1 MLRRIHSLPGLIA
14 AVVVSILALTGAVLA
29 VNPALERAGSSIPP
43 AGEVSVAELAQRV
56 VAHFPGVE
64 RIVRKA
70 SGAIVV
76 YYFDAEVP
84 GAAVVDP
91 RTGVQIAPFAPSAFT
106 RWVTDLHRSFLMGD
120 AGRAAAGIGA
130 LAMLVLTVSGATML
144 ATRLGGWRRLF
155 GRVRGT
161 GSQRLHAQFG
171 RVAALALLLTALTGS
186 YMSLTTFGIISDGM
200 DAEPAF
206 PAAVNGGVPMP
217 VGDLG
222 ALRAI
227 DVADLREL
235 GFPYAGDLT
244 DAYALSTAQGAGYID
259 PATGEMLNYL
269 PNGFARQ
276 VYETIFMLHTGEGL
290 WWLGLALGLAALT
303 VPLMTAT
310 GVVIWWKRRQAMP
323 RIKANAR
330 AATADTVILVGS
342 EGNSTWGFAKALHD
356 ALTGAG
362 HRVHAAP
369 MNQLASGYRNA
380 ERVLILTATY
390 GDGAAPSSA
399 KQFLARLQNVKA
411 AQALPVAVLGFGDCR
426 FPRFCQF
433 AKDVEAALAARGWP
447 HLYPLHTI
455 DRQSAQEFS
464 RWSAEIGALIGADL
478 AIAHTPTPP
487 RTVSLQLAERV
498 DYGAEVQAPT
508 AVLRFVLAQDRPAGF
523 WRRLLGD
530 RLPRFEVGDLV
541 GILPPD
547 NPVPRFYSLATSAH
561 DGVLEICVRKHPGG
575 LCSGFLH
582 ALKPGDRIDAFVRPN
597 PEFRPAAGAAPVV
610 LIGAGTGI
618 GPLAGFIR
626 RNGERRPMHLYFGA
640 RDPQSDFLYEA
651 ELTKW
656 LADRRLTRLNTA
668 FSRATDQAYVQDR
681 IAADAEALR
690 SLITH
695 GAQIMV
701 CGGRQMAQGLAK
713 VLEEV
718 LMPLGLD
725 LVTMKA
731 QGRYVEDVY

>member
-1 MLRRIHSLPGLIA
+1 MLRQIHSLPGLIA
-14 AVVVSILALTGAVLA
+14 AMVVSISALTGAILA
-29 VNPALERAGSSIPP
+29 INPALERAGSSIPP
-43 AGEVSVAELAQRV
+43 AGQVSVADLAQRV
-56 VAHFPGVE
+56 VEHYPGVE

-84 GAAVVDP
+84 GAALVDA
-91 RTGVQIAPFAPSAFT
+91 RTGARIAPFAPSAVT

-130 LAMLVLTVSGATML
+130 LAMLVLTLSGATML
-144 ATRLGGWRRLF
+144 ATRLGGWRQLF
-155 GRVRGT
+155 GRIRGT
-161 GSQRLHAQFG
+161 RSQRLHAEFG
-171 RVAALALLLTALTGS
+171 RIAVLALLLTALTGS
-186 YMSLTTFGIISDGM
+186 YMSLATFGVIPDGM
-200 DAEPAF
+200 DTEPAF
-206 PAAVNGGVPMP
+206 PPVVNGGAPMAAR
-217 VGDLG
+217 DLN
-222 ALRAI
+222 ALQAT
-227 DVADLREL
+227 DLTDLREL
-235 GFPYAGDLT
+235 TFPYPGDLT
-244 DAYALSTAQGAGYID
+244 DVYSLTTAHGTGYID
-259 PATGEMLNYL
+259 QATGEMLSHL
-269 PNGFARQ
+269 PNGLARQ
-276 VYETIFMLHTGEGL
+276 AYETIFMLHTGEGL

-303 VPLMTAT
+303 VPLMMAT
-310 GVVIWWKRRQAMP
+310 GTVIWWKRRRAMP
-323 RIKANAR
+323 SINANAR

-356 ALTGAG
+356 GLTKAG
-362 HRVHAAP
+362 HRVHTAP
-369 MNQLASGYRNA
+369 MNQLAGGYRNA
-380 ERVLILTATY
+380 RRMLILTATY

-399 KQFLARLQNVKA
+399 KQFLARLKNVKA
-411 AQALPVAVLGFGDCR
+411 AAALPVAVLGFGDCQ

-433 AKDVEAALAARGWP
+433 AKDVEAALAAKGWP
-447 HLYPLHTI
+447 QLYPLQTI
-455 DRQSAQEFS
+455 DRQSAQAFS

-478 AIAHTPTPP
+478 TIVHTPTPP
-487 RTVSLQLAERV
+487 RTISLQLAKRM

-508 AVLRFVLAQDRPAGF
+508 AVLRFVLPQDRPAGF

-530 RLPRFEVGDLV
+530 GLPRFEAGDLV
-541 GILPPD
+541 GILPPN
-547 NPVPRFYSLATSAH
+547 NPVPRFYSLATSAD

-582 ALKPGDRIDAFVRPN
+582 SLKPGDRIDAFVRPN

-651 ELTKW
+651 ELRKW
-656 LADRRLTRLNTA
+656 LADKRLTTLNTA
-668 FSRATDQAYVQDR
+668 FSRATDRAFVQDK
-681 IAADAEALR
+681 IAADAVALR
-690 SLITH
+690 SLIAH

-701 CGGRQMAQGLAK
+701 CGGRHMAQGLAK

-718 LMPLGLD
+718 VTPLGLN
-725 LVTMKA
+725 LVTLKA
-731 QGRYVEDVY
+731 EGRYVEDVY